1 MGLLKT
7 IGGVARIE
15 PSLGQFAKGAQQK
28 TRPEAGFEHT
38 FEFDS
43 VSDVDLLPAGAELHL
58 DDAPTL
64 LLDALLFSEPAV
76 VWNPLGEEGVL
87 QFALRPNLL
96 RAGDAGG
103 DFEQPHGAQLPRPEQ
118 M

>member
-1 MGLLKT
+1 MLD
-7 IGGVARIE
+7 VV
-15 PSLGQFAKGAQQK
+15 
-28 TRPEAGFEHT
+28 
-38 FEFDS
+38 DS
-43 VSDVDLLPAGAELHL
+43 VTDVDLLATGAELNL
-58 DDAPTL
+58 DDASTLFLNSL
-64 LLDALLFSEPAV
+64 LLSEPTV
-76 VWNPLGEEGVL
+76 VRNPLGEEGVL

>member
-7 IGGVARIE
+7 YVGVACIE
-15 PSLGQFAKGAQQK
+15 PSLRRFAKGAQQK
-28 TRPEAGFEHT
+28 TRPEAGFQQT
-38 FEFDS
+38 FEFES
-43 VSDVDLLPAGAELHL
+43 VTNVDLLTAGAELHL
-58 DDAPTL
+58 DNASTL
-64 LLDALLFSEPAV
+64 FLDPLLFSEPAV
-76 VWNPLGEEGVL
+76 VGNPLGEEGVL

-96 RAGDAGG
+96 RAGDASG

>member
-7 IGGVARIE
+7 IGGVACIE
-15 PSLGQFAKGAQQK
+15 PSLGRFAKGAQQK

-64 LLDALLFSEPAV
+64 FLDALLFSEPAV
-76 VWNPLGEEGVL
+76 VRNPLGKEGVL